1 MFDYIDVNKDSLIDA
16 KESQTLIMYLKSV
29 ERCVEEFVVTCDTN
43 FDQIIAMDEWKE
55 CLLPGCKFLYSFSF

>member
-16 KESQTLIMYLKSV
+16 KESQTLIKYLKSV

-43 FDQIIAMDEWKE
+43 VDQIIVMDEWKR
-55 CLLPGCKFLYSFSF
+55 CLLAGCKF